1 MLVANCL
8 KTEERQIDIQLLF
21 GNNKRG
27 EQASFGIQNISEVGL
42 KDFGVY
48 PGQWYGINCMSL
60 IMETLN

>member
-8 KTEERQIDIQLLF
+8 KTAERQVDIQYLF

-27 EQASFGIQNISEVGL
+27 GQAPFGIQNISEVGL

-60 IMETLN
+60 IMETLD